1 MVYGKVLIV
10 DDDDDSLAYLS
21 NIVGEAGYA
30 VDTLSD
36 GSQTVARMQAEPP
49 DMVFLDIQ
57 MPHMNGFQV
66 LKAIREAE
74 SLAEIPIV
82 FLSAISSVT
91 GEGYDPDKIQAQYGV
106 RPDAFM
112 PKTIE
117 PKAVREQLAAFVAS
131 KETSNYSA

>member
-1 MVYGKVLIV
+1 MACGTVLIV

-21 NIVGEAGYA
+21 NIVSEAGYA
-30 VDTLSD
+30 VDALSD
-36 GSQTVARMQAEPP
+36 GTETVARMQAEPP

-57 MPHMNGFQV
+57 MPRMNGFQV
-66 LKAIREAE
+66 LKAIRETE

-106 RPDAFM
+106 RPDGFM

-131 KETSNYSA
+131 KGT

>member
-1 MVYGKVLIV
+1 MAYGKVLIV
-10 DDDDDSLAYLS
+10 DDDDDSLAYLGS
-21 NIVGEAGYA
+21 IVGEAGYA

-36 GSQTVARMQAEPP
+36 GCKTVARMQAEPP

-57 MPHMNGFQV
+57 MPRMNGFQV

-74 SLAEIPIV
+74 SLTGIPVV

-117 PKAVREQLAAFVAS
+117 PEAVRKQLAAFLESTPA
-131 KETSNYSA
+131 

>member
-1 MVYGKVLIV
+1 MACGKILIV

-21 NIVGEAGYA
+21 NIVSEAGYA

-36 GSQTVARMQAEPP
+36 SSEAVARMQAEPP

-57 MPHMNGFQV
+57 MPRVNGFQV
-66 LKAIREAE
+66 LKAIRQEAR
-74 SLAEIPIV
+74 LAEIPVV

-91 GEGYDPDKIQAQYGV
+91 GESYDPDKIQAQYGV

-112 PKTIE
+112 PKTIAPE
-117 PKAVREQLAAFVAS
+117 AVRQQLAAFVAS
-131 KETSNYSA
+131 RAT

>member
-1 MVYGKVLIV
+1 MACGKVLII

-21 NIVGEAGYA
+21 NIVSEAGYT

-36 GSQTVARMQAEPP
+36 GAETVTRMQAEPS

-57 MPHMNGFQV
+57 MPRMNGFQV
-66 LKAIREAE
+66 LKAIRKEE
-74 SLAEIPIV
+74 RLADIPVV

-91 GEGYDPDKIQAQYGV
+91 GESYDPDKIQAQYGV

-117 PKAVREQLAAFVAS
+117 PKAVREQLATFVES
-131 KETSNYSA
+131 QPI

>member
-1 MVYGKVLIV
+1 MAYGKVLIV

-30 VDTLSD
+30 ADTLSD
-36 GSQTVARMQAEPP
+36 GSQTVTRMQAEPP

-57 MPHMNGFQV
+57 MPRMNGFQV
-66 LKAIREAE
+66 LKAIRKAE
-74 SLAEIPIV
+74 SLAGIPVV

-131 KETSNYSA
+131 KGTSNYSA

>member
-1 MVYGKVLIV
+1 MICGKVLIV
-10 DDDDDSLAYLS
+10 DDDHDSLAYLS

-36 GSQTVARMQAEPP
+36 GSEVVARMQAERP

-57 MPHMNGFQV
+57 MPRMNGFQV
-66 LKAIREAE
+66 LKAIRDAE
-74 SLAEIPIV
+74 GLVGIPVV

-91 GEGYDPDKIQAQYGV
+91 GEGYDPDKIERQYGV

-117 PKAVREQLAAFVAS
+117 PQTVREQLAAFAAA
-131 KETSNYSA
+131 KAT

>member
-1 MVYGKVLIV
+1 MACGKVLII

-21 NIVGEAGYA
+21 NIVSEAGYT
-30 VDTLSD
+30 VETLSD
-36 GSQTVARMQAEPP
+36 GAETVTRMQAEPP

-57 MPHMNGFQV
+57 MPRVNGFQV
-66 LKAIREAE
+66 LKAIRTEE
-74 SLAEIPIV
+74 RLADIPVV

-91 GEGYDPDKIQAQYGV
+91 GESYDPDKIQAQYGV

-117 PKAVREQLAAFVAS
+117 PKAVREQLATFVES
-131 KETSNYSA
+131 QPV

>member
-1 MVYGKVLIV
+1 MACGRVLIV

-36 GSQTVARMQAEPP
+36 GSETVARMRAEPP

-57 MPHMNGFQV
+57 MPRMNGFQV

-74 SLAEIPIV
+74 SLAGIPVV

-117 PKAVREQLAAFVAS
+117 PEAVRKQLAVFVES
-131 KETSNYSA
+131 KSA

>member
-1 MVYGKVLIV
+1 MACGRVLIV

-21 NIVGEAGYA
+21 NIVGEAGYE
-30 VDTLSD
+30 VETLSD
-36 GSQTVARMQAEPP
+36 SSEAVARMQADPP

-57 MPHMNGFQV
+57 MPRTNGFQV
-66 LKAIREAE
+66 LRAIRDADN
-74 SLAEIPIV
+74 LAGIPVV

-91 GEGYDPDKIQAQYGV
+91 GEGYDPDKIYTQYGV

-117 PKAVREQLAAFVAS
+117 PDAVREQLAAFVGS
-131 KETSNYSA
+131 PSA

>member
-1 MVYGKVLIV
+1 MACGRVLIV

-21 NIVGEAGYA
+21 NIVGEAGYE
-30 VDTLSD
+30 VETLSD
-36 GSQTVARMQAEPP
+36 SSEAVPRMQAAPP
-49 DMVFLDIQ
+49 DLVFLDIQ
-57 MPHMNGFQV
+57 MPRTNGFQV
-66 LKAIREAE
+66 LKAIRETE
-74 SLAEIPIV
+74 GLTETPVV

-117 PKAVREQLAAFVAS
+117 PDAVREQLAAFVGSQPA
-131 KETSNYSA
+131 

>member
-1 MVYGKVLIV
+1 MACGKVLII
-10 DDDDDSLAYLS
+10 DDDDDSLAYLG
-21 NIVGEAGYA
+21 NIIGEAGY
-30 VDTLSD
+30 VVETLSD
-36 GSQTVARMQAEPP
+36 GSEAVAKMQVEPP

-57 MPHMNGFQV
+57 MPRMNGFQV

-74 SLAEIPIV
+74 SLAKIPVV

-117 PKAVREQLAAFVAS
+117 PKAVREQLAAFVES
-131 KETSNYSA
+131 KPV

>member
-1 MVYGKVLIV
+1 MAYGKVLIV

-21 NIVGEAGYA
+21 DIVGEAGYT

-36 GSQTVARMQAEPP
+36 GSETVARMQAEPP

-57 MPHMNGFQV
+57 MPRMNGFQV

-74 SLAEIPIV
+74 GLAEIPIV

-91 GEGYDPDKIQAQYGV
+91 GEDYDPDKIQAQYGV
-106 RPDAFM
+106 RPDSFM

-117 PKAVREQLAAFVAS
+117 PKAVREQLAALVPS
-131 KETSNYSA
+131 KGA

>member
-1 MVYGKVLIV
+1 MACGKVLIV

-21 NIVGEAGYA
+21 SIVGEAGYA

-36 GSQTVARMQAEPP
+36 GSEAVARMRAEPP

-57 MPHMNGFQV
+57 MPRVNGFRV
-66 LKAIREAE
+66 LKAMREEE
-74 SLAEIPIV
+74 SLAGIPVV

-91 GEGYDPDKIQAQYGV
+91 GESYDPDKIQAQYGV

-117 PKAVREQLAAFVAS
+117 PDAVRKQLAVFVES
-131 KETSNYSA
+131 KSA